1 MAYLVWQVFQRRSFF
16 PFTIV
21 SFDFALA
28 VLPGWHTTIFP
39 PYFVAGA
46 IFSGFGMVLTL
57 MLPLRALY
65 GLHDLITQRHID
77 NMCKIC
83 LGTGSI
89 VGYAYIMEFFIA
101 WYGAI
106 PQSFAFINRAFGQYW
121 WAYVMMFSCNVLPR
135 NLLVHGCVK
144 MLPFGSCRF
153 LLMSACG
160 LNVCDYSHIVGQ

>member
-1 MAYLVWQVFQRRSFF
+1 MAYLILAGLSTPLVLSVH
-16 PFTIV
+16 TIV
-21 SFDFALA
+21 SFDFALS

-46 IFSGFGMVLTL
+46 IFRLWHGLNL
-57 MLPLRALY
+57 NALALLY

-101 WYGAI
+101 WYGAN
-106 PQSFAFINRAFGQYW
+106 PYESYTFINRAFGQYW
-121 WAYVMMFSCNVLPR
+121 WAYLMMFSYNVSR
-135 NLLVHGCVK
+135 
-144 MLPFGSCRF
+144 
-153 LLMSACG
+153 
-160 LNVCDYSHIVGQ
+160 HIVLVQKGRENAAWCG